1 MILTDEEMH
10 LTRQIHIVPAMTP
23 WYVLLCY
30 VFPCKYFPSMYYAS
44 MYCPFMYQPTM
55 YHTLLW
61 SL

>member
-1 MILTDEEMH
+1 MILTDEDMY

-44 MYCPFMYQPTM
+44 MYCPFMY
-55 YHTLLW
+55 
-61 SL
+61 